1 MSHTLVARPAPI
13 LDGAMLERF
22 RGRAATYDRENRFFH
37 EDFVELKEAGYLT
50 MPVPAEM
57 GGPGLTMGEVG
68 CMQRQLA
75 MYAPADAIAVN
86 MHLYWLG
93 VAADLHALGDS
104 SCDWILREALHGEV
118 FAAGHAETGNDLPG
132 MYSTTEAPP
141 ADGGYQFY
149 GRKSFG
155 TLTPVWTRL
164 GIWGTD
170 STDPANRSVVH
181 GFLERSGSGFRIE
194 ETWDSLGMR
203 ATRSDDTVLEGAFIP
218 LERIPRIVPT
228 GAGGMDLFLLCLYA
242 WAISGFANVYYGVA
256 KRALEL
262 AIESVRTK
270 KSIAVASGT
279 YAHHPGYQLAI
290 ADLAILC
297 NAIEPHIDGVVDG
310 YAASVRDAANWVPET
325 AGRWAERIVSL
336 KKVATEQ
343 SFQVVDG
350 AVEIVG
356 GFGVSKHSE
365 LERLF
370 RDSRMGRI
378 HPSNS
383 FLTREMVGKMVLGLD
398 FDAQPRW
405 G

>member
-1 MSHTLVARPAPI
+1 MSHMLVTRPAPD

-22 RGRAATYDRENRFFH
+22 RSRAATYDRENRFFH
-37 EDFVELKEAGYLT
+37 EDFVELRDAGYLT
-50 MPVPAEM
+50 MPVPADM

-68 CMQRQLA
+68 RRQRQLA

-86 MHLYWLG
+86 MHLYWAGL
-93 VAADLHALGDS
+93 AADLHALGDS
-104 SCDWILREALHGEV
+104 SCDWILRDVLAGEV

-132 MYSTTEAPP
+132 MYSTTDARP
-141 ADGGYQFY
+141 ADGGYRFY

-155 TLTPVWTRL
+155 TLTPVWTQL
-164 GIWGTD
+164 GLFGMD
-170 STDPANRSVVH
+170 STDPANRKMVH
-181 GFLERSGSGFRIE
+181 GFIARDGGGFRIE
-194 ETWDSLGMR
+194 ETWDALGMR
-203 ATRSDDTVLEGAFIP
+203 ATRSDDTVLEGAFSP
-218 LERIPRIVPT
+218 LERTPRIVPT
-228 GAGGMDLFLLCLYA
+228 GAAGMDMFGLGMYA
-242 WAISGFANVYYGVA
+242 WAISGFTNVYYGVA

-262 AIESVRTK
+262 AIDSMKRK
-270 KSIAVASGT
+270 SSIAVGSGS
-279 YAHHPGYQLAI
+279 YAHHPGYQVALADI
-290 ADLAILC
+290 AILC
-297 NAIEPHIDGVVDG
+297 NAIESHIDSVVDG
-310 YAASVRDAANWVPET
+310 YAASVRDAANWSPET
-325 AGRWAERIVSL
+325 TARWAERIVSL

-370 RDSRMGRI
+370 RDSRMGKI

-383 FLTREMVGKMVLGLD
+383 FLTREMVAKLVLGID
-398 FDAQPRW
+398 MDAQPRW

>member
-1 MSHTLVARPAPI
+1 MSHAVARRPFVS
-13 LDGAMLERF
+13 LDEEMLLRF

-37 EDFVELKEAGYLT
+37 EDFAELKDAGYLT
-50 MPVPAEM
+50 LPVPEDM

-68 CMQRQLA
+68 RLQRQLA

-93 VAADLHALGDS
+93 LASDLHALGDH
-104 SCDWILREALHGEV
+104 SCDWILREALAGEV
-118 FAAGHAETGNDLPG
+118 FAAGHAESGNDLAG
-132 MYSTTEAPP
+132 MYSTTDARPV
-141 ADGGYQFY
+141 DGGYRFY

-164 GIWGTD
+164 GVWGMD
-170 STDPANRSVVH
+170 SSDPANRRMVH
-181 GFLERSGSGFRIE
+181 GFIARDDDRYRIE

-203 ATRSDDTVLEGAFIP
+203 ATRSDDTVLEGAFSP
-218 LERIPRIVPT
+218 LERIPRIVTT
-228 GAGGMDLFLLCLYA
+228 GAAGMDLFLLGLYA
-242 WAISGFANVYYGVA
+242 WAIAGFANVYYGVA
-256 KRALEL
+256 KRALAL
-262 AIESVRTK
+262 AIEAMQTK
-270 KSIAVASGT
+270 KSIAVGSGT
-279 YAHHPGYQLAI
+279 YAHHPGYQLAL
-290 ADLAILC
+290 ADIAILC

-310 YAASVRDAANWVPET
+310 YAASVRDAANWAPEV

-343 SFQVVDG
+343 AFQVVDG

-356 GFGVSKHSE
+356 GFGVSRHSE